1 MLTINLISHLRIDNF
16 HEIGFDADL
25 NILRYVNVTTNCRIF
40 ESDTENSKDAEDVS
54 RLFPRSLNFDVR
66 TQMRGSFQKVL
77 RLAQSWQVGAHQNS
91 RPRRVKA

>member
-16 HEIGFDADL
+16 HEIGFDTDL
-25 NILRYVNVTTNCRIF
+25 NILRYVIDITNWRIF